1 MLQKDIAIDRRGLLK
16 VGALT
21 LGSTAFAF
29 SPWGG
34 ALQARVV
41 AGNARADS
49 VLVLW
54 MAGGVTQF
62 ESFDPKMEGACGGVV
77 AQLFIPVP
85 RVKIDE

>member
-1 MLQKDIAIDRRGLLK
+1 MLQKNITIDRRGLLK

-34 ALQARVV
+34 ALQGKVV
-41 AGNARADS
+41 AGNAQADS

-62 ESFDPKMEGACGGVV
+62 ESFDPKMEAPLEVRGRL
-77 AQLFIPVP
+77 Q
-85 RVKIDE
+85 D

>member
-34 ALQARVV
+34 CPSTLILLSER
-41 AGNARADS
+41 N
-49 VLVLW
+49 
-54 MAGGVTQF
+54 
-62 ESFDPKMEGACGGVV
+62 
-77 AQLFIPVP
+77 
-85 RVKIDE
+85 